1 MPGRITGIINPI
13 VMPFTEEGEP
23 DIDLLLTFADDS
35 ITAGC
40 SALFIMGSAGQ
51 GPTLTYEERQA
62 GADKVIRHVKGKIP
76 VVVHVGTTDL
86 RSTAQLAVAARES
99 GADGIGVIPP
109 YYYSDHPPA
118 EVDLHFKGV
127 AAACDLPM
135 WVYNNEKYS
144 GINIT
149 PPWLARLASEI
160 PSITG
165 VKLAYAS
172 LGQIAAYLR
181 LAPERVAMY
190 AGTTLDL
197 IPMAQFGVQ
206 GAINP
211 PSTLFPELSVAMWNA
226 IQAGDWNR
234 AHELYGILVPA
245 NTTVTRLGISYGRS
259 VLREGLRLRGYPV
272 KNYPRWETVDL
283 PDEAREELKKALEP
297 AWNFETAAPASS
309 NEADGL

>member
-1 MPGRITGIINPI
+1 MPERITGIINPI

-23 DIDLLLTFADDS
+23 DLDLLFTFAEDS
-35 ITAGC
+35 ISAGC

-51 GPTLTYEERQA
+51 GPTMTPEERKIT
-62 GADKVIRHVKGKIP
+62 ADKLIKHVKGEIP

-86 RSTAQLAVAARES
+86 RSTAQLAVHAKES

-127 AAACDLPM
+127 AEVCDLPI
-135 WVYNNEKYS
+135 WVYNNEQYS

-149 PPWLARLASEI
+149 PPWLAKLAEEI

-181 LAPERVAMY
+181 LVPDRVAMY

-206 GAINP
+206 GSINP
-211 PSTLFPELSVAMWNA
+211 PSTLFPELSVAMWNS
-226 IQAGDWNR
+226 IQANDWNR

-245 NTTVTRLGISYGRS
+245 NTTVTRLGFSFGRS
-259 VLREGLRLRGYPV
+259 VLREGLKMRGYDV

-283 PDEAREELKKALEP
+283 PDKEKEELRIALEP
-297 AWNFETAAPASS
+297 AWNFETTIKARVA
-309 NEADGL
+309 

>member
-1 MPGRITGIINPI
+1 MPERIKGIINPI
-13 VMPFTEEGEP
+13 IMPFTEEGDP
-23 DIDLLLTFADDS
+23 DLDLLFRFAEDS

-51 GPTLTYEERQA
+51 GPTMTPEERRIT
-62 GADKVIRHVKGKIP
+62 ADKLIKYVKGKIP

-86 RSTAQLAVAARES
+86 RSTAQLAIDAKLS

-127 AAACDLPM
+127 AEVCDLPM
-135 WVYNNEKYS
+135 WVYNNEQYS

-149 PPWLARLASEI
+149 PPWLAKLAEEI

-181 LAPERVAMY
+181 LVPDRVAMY

-206 GAINP
+206 GSINP

-226 IQAGDWNR
+226 IQANDWSY
-234 AHELYGILVPA
+234 AHELYGVLVPA
-245 NTTVTRLGISYGRS
+245 NTTVTRLGFTYGRS
-259 VLREGLRLRGYPV
+259 VLREGLKMRGYDL

-283 PDEAREELKKALEP
+283 PDKEKEELRMALEP
-297 AWNFETAAPASS
+297 AWNFETTTKSKVA
-309 NEADGL
+309 

>member
-1 MPGRITGIINPI
+1 MLHRITGIINPI
-13 VMPFTEEGEP
+13 VMPFTEEGAP
-23 DIDLLLTFADDS
+23 DIDLLFNFADDS

-51 GPTLTYEERQA
+51 GPTLSYEERQEN
-62 GADKVIRHVKGKIP
+62 ADKLIQYLKGRIP
-76 VVVHVGTTDL
+76 VYVHVGTTDL
-86 RSTAQLAVAARES
+86 RSTAQLAVAAKAS

-118 EVDLHFKGV
+118 EIDLHFKGV
-127 AAACDLPM
+127 AEACDLPM
-135 WVYNNEKYS
+135 WVYNNEQYS

-149 PPWLARLASEI
+149 PPWLAKLAVEV
-160 PSITG
+160 PSISG

-181 LAPERVAMY
+181 LAPDRVAMY

-206 GAINP
+206 GSINP

-226 IQAGDWNR
+226 IQSGDWNR

-245 NTTVTRLGISYGRS
+245 NTTVTRLGVTYGRS
-259 VLREGLRLRGYPV
+259 VLREGLRMRGYNV

-283 PDEAREELKKALEP
+283 PDEQREELKTALEP
-297 AWNFETAAPASS
+297 AWDFDKVKSS
-309 NEADGL
+309 KVA

>member
-1 MPGRITGIINPI
+1 MSDGITGIINPI
-13 VMPFTEEGEP
+13 VMPFNESGEP
-23 DIDLLLTFADDS
+23 DIDLLLNFADDS

-51 GPTLTYEERQA
+51 GPTLTYEERQQT
-62 GADKVIRHVKGKIP
+62 ADRVISHVKGRIP
-76 VVVHVGTTDL
+76 VIVHVGTTDL
-86 RSTAQLAVAARES
+86 RSTAQLAVAARDS

-135 WVYNNEKYS
+135 WVYNNEQYS

-149 PPWLARLASEI
+149 PPWLARLANDI
-160 PSITG
+160 PSING

-172 LGQIAAYLR
+172 LGQIAAYLK
-181 LAPERVAMY
+181 LVPKRVSMY

-197 IPMAQFGVQ
+197 LPMAQFGVK

-211 PSTLFPELSVAMWNA
+211 PTTLFPELAVAMWNA
-226 IQAGDWNR
+226 IEAGDWNR

-245 NTTVTRLGISYGRS
+245 NTTVTRLGFTYGRS
-259 VLREGLRLRGYPV
+259 VLREGLRLRGYAV
-272 KNYPRWETVDL
+272 INYPRWETVDL
-283 PDEAREELKKALEP
+283 PDEAREELKAALEP
-297 AWNFETAAPASS
+297 AWNFETVATAKVA
-309 NEADGL
+309 